1 MGLFFYVK
9 ERKRRLDL
17 KAKLE
22 ELAATSVARIE
33 EIQVTQE
40 IEDLRVELLGKKGQ
54 LTDLLKSMRDLE
66 ASERPIIGKLANQ
79 IRDDLTTKIT
89 NKKEEL
95 EEIALENK
103 LKEETID
110 VTLPGRQF
118 KRGQTHVIHQVM
130 EDLEDLFLGMGYNI
144 AGGTEI
150 VSDYLNFERVNV
162 PQDHPARDMQDSFYI
177 NDHYLLRTQTSAVQP
192 LIIEAHDFSKG
203 PLKVISTG
211 KVYRRDSD
219 DATHS
224 HQFHQIEGIVVAE
237 GITMADLMGTLE
249 IMSKEIF
256 GADRE
261 VRFRPSYF
269 PFTEPSVE
277 VDVSCFKCGG
287 SGCNVCKHSGWI
299 EILGAGM
306 IHPNVL
312 EMSNVDS
319 KKYSGFAFG
328 AGPDRMAMLKYA
340 IDDIRHFYLNDQRFL
355 SQFHTKG
362 AK

>member
-1 MGLFFYVK
+1 MYIL
-9 ERKRRLDL
+9 ERKKIVDL

-22 ELAATSVARIE
+22 ELAKDSVSAIQNSESVEGVEELRI
-33 EIQVTQE
+33 Q
-40 IEDLRVELLGKKGQ
+40 LLGKKGK
-54 LTDLLKSMRDLE
+54 LTELLKMMKDLDK
-66 ASERPIIGKLANQ
+66 SERPVIGKLANE
-79 IRDDLTTKIT
+79 IRDDLTTRISD
-89 NKKEEL
+89 KKEEL
-95 EEIALENK
+95 TQMALEEQ
-103 LKEETID
+103 LLEETID

-130 EDLEDLFLGMGYNI
+130 EEMEDLFLGMGYNI
-144 AGGTEI
+144 VGGTEI

-177 NDHYLLRTQTSAVQP
+177 DEHYLLRTQTSAVQP
-192 LIIEAHDFSKG
+192 LVIEEHDFSKG
-203 PLKVISTG
+203 PLKVISPG

-224 HQFHQIEGIVVAE
+224 HQFHQIEGIVVDE
-237 GITMADLMGTLE
+237 NITMADLMGTLE
-249 IMSKEIF
+249 VMSKKIF
-256 GADRE
+256 GPDRE

-328 AGPDRMAMLKYA
+328 VGPDRMAMLKYGV
-340 IDDIRHFYLNDQRFL
+340 DDIRHFYLNDQRFL
-355 SQFHTKG
+355 SQFKAKG
-362 AK
+362 DA

>member
-1 MGLFFYVK
+1 M
-9 ERKRRLDL
+9 DL
-17 KAKLE
+17 KSKLE
-22 ELAATSVARIE
+22 ELASSSLEKIEQIE
-33 EIQVTQE
+33 EIQA
-40 IEDLRVELLGKKGQ
+40 IEQLRVNLLGKKGQ

-66 ASERPIIGKLANQ
+66 ASERPIIGKLANE
-79 IRDDLTTKIT
+79 IRDELTTKIT
-89 NKKEEL
+89 SKKEEL
-95 EEIALENK
+95 EEIALEEQ
-103 LKEETID
+103 LQAETID

-118 KRGQTHVIHQVM
+118 KRGQRHVIHQVM
-130 EDLEDLFLGMGYNI
+130 EDLEDLFLGMGYSI
-144 AGGTEI
+144 IGGTEI

-192 LIIEAHDFSKG
+192 LIIEAHDFTKG
-203 PLKVISTG
+203 PLKVISAG

-224 HQFHQIEGIVVAE
+224 HQFHQIEGIVVDE
-237 GITMADLMGTLE
+237 NITMADLMGTLE
-249 IMSKEIF
+249 IMSKEMF
-256 GADRE
+256 GEDRD

-277 VDVSCFKCGG
+277 VDVSCFNCGG
-287 SGCNVCKHSGWI
+287 TGCHVCKMSGWI

-319 KKYSGFAFG
+319 EKYSGFAFG
-328 AGPDRMAMLKYA
+328 AGPDRMVMLKYA
-340 IDDIRHFYLNDQRFL
+340 VDDIRHFYLNDQRFL
-355 SQFHTKG
+355 SQFNTKG
-362 AK
+362 EK

>member
-1 MGLFFYVK
+1 M
-9 ERKRRLDL
+9 DL

-22 ELAATSVARIE
+22 ELAKNSITTIESSQTVDAVEELRI
-33 EIQVTQE
+33 Q
-40 IEDLRVELLGKKGQ
+40 LLGKKGQ
-54 LTDLLKSMRDLE
+54 LTDLLKMMKDLDK
-66 ASERPIIGKLANQ
+66 SERPVIGKLANE
-79 IRDDLTTKIT
+79 IRDDLTTRISD
-89 NKKEEL
+89 KKEEL
-95 EEIALENK
+95 AQIALEEQ
-103 LKEETID
+103 LLEETID
-110 VTLPGRQF
+110 VTLPGRKF
-118 KRGQTHVIHQVM
+118 KKGQMHVIHQIM
-130 EDLEDLFLGMGYNI
+130 EEIEDLFLGMGYNI
-144 AGGTEI
+144 IGGTEI

-192 LIIEAHDFSKG
+192 LVIEEHDFSKG
-203 PLKVISTG
+203 PLKVISPG

-224 HQFHQIEGIVVAE
+224 HQFHQIEGIVIDENIA
-237 GITMADLMGTLE
+237 MSDLMGTLE
-249 IMSKEIF
+249 IMSKKIF
-256 GADRE
+256 GPDRK

-287 SGCNVCKHSGWI
+287 AGCNVCKQSGWI

-328 AGPDRMAMLKYA
+328 VGPDRMAMLKYGV
-340 IDDIRHFYLNDQRFL
+340 DDIRHFYLNDQRFL
-355 SQFHTKG
+355 SQFHAKG
-362 AK
+362 EA

>member
-1 MGLFFYVK
+1 M
-9 ERKRRLDL
+9 DL
-17 KAKLE
+17 KSKLE
-22 ELAATSVARIE
+22 DLAAQSLNRIE
-33 EIQVTQE
+33 NIQEVDE
-40 IEDLRVELLGKKGQ
+40 IEKLRVNLLGKKGQ

-66 ASERPIIGKLANQ
+66 ASDRPVIGKLANE
-79 IRDDLTTKIT
+79 IRDDLTSKII

-95 EEIALENK
+95 EELALENK

-110 VTLPGRQF
+110 VTLPGR
-118 KRGQTHVIHQVM
+118 KIKTGQAHVIHQTL

-144 AGGTEI
+144 IGGTEI

-192 LIIEAHDFSKG
+192 LIIEEHDFSKG

-224 HQFHQIEGIVVAE
+224 HQFHQIEGIVVDE
-237 GITMADLMGTLE
+237 NITMADLMGTLE
-249 IMSKEIF
+249 IMSKKMF
-256 GADRE
+256 GEDQK

-269 PFTEPSVE
+269 PFTEPSAE
-277 VDVSCFKCGG
+277 VDVSCFNCNGA
-287 SGCNVCKHSGWI
+287 GCHVCKMSGWI

-312 EMSNVDS
+312 EMSGVDS
-319 KKYSGFAFG
+319 EKYSGFAFG
-328 AGPDRMAMLKYA
+328 AGPDRMVMLKYA
-340 IDDIRHFYLNDQRFL
+340 VDDIRHFYLNDQRFL
-355 SQFHTKG
+355 SQFSTKG
-362 AK
+362 EK

>member
-1 MGLFFYVK
+1 M
-9 ERKRRLDL
+9 DL

-22 ELAATSVARIE
+22 QLAAQSLEKIEQIE
-33 EIQVTQE
+33 EMTE
-40 IEDLRVELLGKKGQ
+40 IEQLRVELLGKKGQ

-66 ASERPIIGKLANQ
+66 ASERPIIGKLANE
-79 IRDDLTTKIT
+79 IRDELTNKIT
-89 NKKEEL
+89 QKKEAL
-95 EEIALENK
+95 EELALEQQ
-103 LKEETID
+103 LQTETID

-118 KRGQTHVIHQVM
+118 KRGQRHVIHQVM
-130 EDLEDLFLGMGYNI
+130 EELEDLFLGMGYSI
-144 AGGTEI
+144 MGGTEI

-177 NDHYLLRTQTSAVQP
+177 NEHYLLRTQTSAVQP
-192 LIIEAHDFSKG
+192 LIIEAHDFTKG

-224 HQFHQIEGIVVAE
+224 HQFHQIEGIVVDE
-237 GITMADLMGTLE
+237 NITMADLMGTLK
-249 IMSKEIF
+249 IMSKEMF
-256 GADRE
+256 GEDRD

-287 SGCNVCKHSGWI
+287 SGCHVCKMSGWI

-319 KKYSGFAFG
+319 EKYSGFAFG
-328 AGPDRMAMLKYA
+328 AGPDRMVMLKYA
-340 IDDIRHFYLNDQRFL
+340 VDDIRHFYLNDQRFL
-355 SQFHTKG
+355 SQFSTKG
-362 AK
+362 EK